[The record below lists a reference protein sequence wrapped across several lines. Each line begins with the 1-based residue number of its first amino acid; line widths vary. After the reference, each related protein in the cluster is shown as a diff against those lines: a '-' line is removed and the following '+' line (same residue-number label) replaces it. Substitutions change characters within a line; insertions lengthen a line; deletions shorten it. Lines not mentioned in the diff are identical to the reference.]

1 MDSQSKPDKKPRRPK
16 SLSRMLEGGKAAAA
30 APEKST
36 YAPPRETVDDW
47 SEAALDR
54 RLSEAEHEMAQLRE
68 TASSHRKFLSII
80 ESQPHLFYGGEPE
93 QLVHNTL
100 RMSMDLVGAERAA
113 FYRLDKRG
121 SLRLKQTLPADLKF
135 EDISRTLVRD
145 TMTRRITHYHLG
157 GDEVKGIERESVLH
171 LGLETVV
178 VVPLEVNDKLIGVLY
193 LDGKSTGQFSTS
205 DIPTL
210 ETLTRLAAAAME
222 HRDQLLQARQEGRRL
237 ELENQELRSVI
248 SEQSRL
254 GRILAESPK
263 MRSVIQQLRRMV
275 SLKTTVRLEGETGTG
290 KTLIARILH
299 EEGPWATGS
308 FVPLIVSA
316 IPESLLEAEL
326 FGYVKGAFT
335 GAIQN
340 RMGLIEQADRGTLF
354 LDEIGDLPLEI
365 QVRLLNVLE
374 DGVLRR
380 IGDNQERQVDFRL
393 VVASH
398 QDLEK
403 LIEEGRFR
411 EDLYYRINVLK
422 VTVPPLRERVEDILL
437 LAEESI
443 ALSAREMNIEKPRLS
458 KDAARKLMEHPW
470 PGNVRQLQRCLE
482 RSLAMRES
490 GPVLEAREL
499 LLDEIKARNQ
509 PKALRGEKLKPYVFR
524 VEGDYI
530 RSVLSRTGGNI
541 SATARVLGVS
551 RQTLYQK
558 MRAHDILR

>member
-1 MDSQSKPDKKPRRPK
+1 MDSRSKPDKKPRRPD
-16 SLSRMLEGGKAAAA
+16 SLSRMLHGGKAAAP
-30 APEKST
+30 APGKSS
-36 YAPPRETVDDW
+36 YSPPRETVDDW
-47 SEAALDR
+47 SEASLDR

-68 TASSHRKFLSII
+68 TAASHRKFLSII

-100 RMSMDLVGAERAA
+100 QMSMDLVGAERAA

-121 SLRLKQTLPADLKF
+121 SLRLKQTLPSGLKF
-135 EDISRTLVRD
+135 EDISRSLVRD
-145 TMTRRITHYHLG
+145 AMTARATHYHLG
-157 GDEVKGIERESVLH
+157 GDEVRGMERDSVLH

-178 VVPLEVNDKLIGVLY
+178 VVPLEVNDTLIGVLY
-193 LDGKSTGQFSTS
+193 LDGKRAGQFSTG

-210 ETLTRLAAAAME
+210 ETLTRLAAAAMQ
-222 HRDQLLQARQEGRRL
+222 HQDQLINARREGRRL

-254 GRILAESPK
+254 GRLMAESPS

-275 SLKTTVRLEGETGTG
+275 PLKTTVRLEGETGTG

-299 EEGPWATGS
+299 EEGPWTGGS

-335 GAIQN
+335 GATQN
-340 RMGLIEQADRGTLF
+340 RIGLIEQADGGTLF

-374 DGVLRR
+374 EGVLRR
-380 IGDNQERQVDFRL
+380 LGDNMERRADFRL

-411 EDLYYRINVLK
+411 EDLYYRINVLQ
-422 VTVPPLRERVEDILL
+422 VRVPPLRERLEDILL

-482 RSLAMRES
+482 RSLAMREA

-499 LLDEIKARNQ
+499 LLDDIKVAAQ
-509 PKALRGEKLKPYVFR
+509 PAALQGEKLKPYVFR

-530 RSVLSRTGGNI
+530 RSVLSQAGGNI
-541 SATARVLGVS
+541 SAAARILGVS

-558 MRAHDILR
+558 MRVHDILR